1 MPKAA
6 ESQLGVCLKF
16 ASVRPLGEKWLKKVK
31 LCQKKKKDPRQ
42 AELIRVCSEREEKC
56 SDGEG

>member
-1 MPKAA
+1 MPKAV

-16 ASVRPLGEKWLKKVK
+16 ASVRPLGEKWLQKVK
-31 LCQKKKKDPRQ
+31 LRQKKKDPRQ
-42 AELIRVCSEREEKC
+42 AELIRVCSEHEEKG